1 MDPKRLEKLD
11 SIIDWE
17 LKKPK
22 KDSDWA
28 EDVKKENLDVKFDH
42 QLDEMLETHADKLSK
57 TEEDLDVFTNWPDVK
72 RYELTQRFT
81 QMFKDQEV
89 DGVVPETIEGKT
101 LQEWVD
107 EEFES
112 QHNYYLWKV
121 AKLNQSVDRIAKEI
135 ELRATG
141 KLEVKDDKK
150 LEGDDP
156 KRAEFDTPG
165 SMKRSP
171 IGTTYYIDADNGNNG
186 NAGTSTGAAWDTLDQ
201 FTENARS
208 AGDIAILRGGMTDGY
223 DDGTD
228 LNFTS
233 DGTIAAPIQI
243 TADYGNAFG
252 DRVDL
257 SGTATATLTF
267 GSKTITFSADVSGV
281 VAAGDIIY
289 ASGDAATEFAYQVA
303 SVATTTVTLYLP
315 YKGAQAGSGKTMYNL
330 QNPPHWQDSAASD
343 FQWNFDTDNY
353 WKVQGV
359 LIRGTDAN
367 GQVELD
373 SSVGHDFKDCIFQGN
388 GSNDYAVQ
396 ALDDLYICT
405 LKKCR
410 SFNNQRFLVPNL
422 ADVYGA
428 FYIKDS
434 LFDANNINP
443 SSFYQQYGGSGN
455 SKIIVEEVE
464 SKNAAGTNS
473 CFISNQA
480 DCLTEIYLRN
490 MLIDST
496 NKISVG
502 TGLFNQVYTEDY
514 LGVIGDSRL
523 YPGYGTFDTPIFQSE
538 TTTVRSGGSN
548 KSIKVTPVANI
559 ANIWDFHRLKIFE
572 LPIYASTDSKTYT
585 VYFKTNDTA
594 NWTADPTASELWIEL
609 EAWGH
614 ASNNFRKIT
623 KSTGTIDFNGSTD
636 WQSLTVTVAPAQAG
650 VAYLRCWYAKTKET
664 PSNVFYVDCLPVIS

>member
-42 QLDEMLETHADKLSK
+42 QLDEMLETHADKLNK

-81 QMFKDQEV
+81 QMFKDAAV
-89 DGVVPETIEGKT
+89 DGVEPVAIENKT

-208 AGDIAILRGGMTDGY
+208 AGDIAILRGNRTDGY

-289 ASGDAATEFAYQVA
+289 ASGDAATDFAYEVA
-303 SVATTTVTLYLP
+303 SVSTTTVTLYLP

-330 QNPPHWQDSAASD
+330 QNPPHWNDAATAD
-343 FQWNFDTDNY
+343 FQLVFNTDNF
-353 WKVQGV
+353 WKIQG
-359 LIRGTDAN
+359 LLTRSTDAQSTIN
-367 GQVELD
+367 LT
-373 SSVGHDFKDCIFQGN
+373 SSIGCAFKDMAFINN
-388 GSNDYAVQ
+388 GSADQ
-396 ALDDLYICT
+396 AFGGNNNSFFAID
-405 LKKCR
+405 KCR
-410 SFNNQRFLVPNL
+410 NANSRAFIFGFGSTYYIIIKNSLSASNVTSFISQNSTESYRVISIENEILGTN
-422 ADVYGA
+422 Y
-428 FYIKDS
+428 Y
-434 LFDANNINP
+434 N
-443 SSFYQQYGGSGN
+443 GN
-455 SKIIVEEVE
+455 SNLSIVDIQSRNDKATV
-464 SKNAAGTNS
+464 TNVV
-473 CFISNQA
+473 NW
-480 DCLTEIYLRN
+480 
-490 MLIDST
+490 
-496 NKISVG
+496 
-502 TGLFNQVYTEDY
+502 TGLVHFNSIKMEDY
-514 LGVIGDSRL
+514 NNTLGDSRIF
-523 YPGYGTFDTPIFQSE
+523 YEHIGATDDTAIFQSE

-548 KSIKVTPVANI
+548 KSIKVTPTTNL
-559 ANIWDFHRLKIFE
+559 NTNWDFGKLLIFE
-572 LPIYASTDSKTYT
+572 LPIYATTDSKTYT

-594 NWTADPTASELWIEL
+594 NWTNDPTASELWIEL

-614 ASNNFRKIT
+614 ASNNYRKIT
-623 KSTGTIDFNGSTD
+623 KSTGTIDFNGSTA